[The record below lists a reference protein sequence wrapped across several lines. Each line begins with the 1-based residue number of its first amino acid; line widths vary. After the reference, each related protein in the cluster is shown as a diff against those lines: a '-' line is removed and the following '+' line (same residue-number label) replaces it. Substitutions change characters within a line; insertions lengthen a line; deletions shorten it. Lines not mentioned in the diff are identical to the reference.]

1 MSLGGI
7 VLGGLILEFAIWVAD
22 AFCEKKKSFHEFGLE
37 STTVSETVSC

>member
-7 VLGGLILEFAIWVAD
+7 VLGGLILEFAIWAAD
-22 AFCEKKKSFHEFGLE
+22 AFCEKKSFHEFGLE